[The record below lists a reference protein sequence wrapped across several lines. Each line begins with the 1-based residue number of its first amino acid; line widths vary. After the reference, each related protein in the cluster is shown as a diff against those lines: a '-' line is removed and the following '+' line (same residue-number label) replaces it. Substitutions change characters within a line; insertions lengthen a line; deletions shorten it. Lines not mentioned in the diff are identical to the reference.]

1 MQKKSVFGGDPVR
14 KSGGIT
20 PTVIVSGSPNRPHI
34 SLPNTLTIF
43 ASIMIKK
50 FDIIA
55 THMSEGAMQESP
67 SYEMGVTKYARM
79 RQDMKNEKKIN
90 MMAEAFRKGENPGP
104 SLGMIMPLIKK

>member
-1 MQKKSVFGGDPVR
+1 M
-14 KSGGIT
+14 I
-20 PTVIVSGSPNRPHI
+20 
-34 SLPNTLTIF
+34 IF

-90 MMAEAFRKGENPGP
+90 MMAEAFRKGENPG
-104 SLGMIMPLIKK
+104 MIIPLIKK

>member
-1 MQKKSVFGGDPVR
+1 L
-14 KSGGIT
+14 I
-20 PTVIVSGSPNRPHI
+20 
-34 SLPNTLTIF
+34 IF

-90 MMAEAFRKGENPGP
+90 MMAEAFRKGENPG
-104 SLGMIMPLIKK
+104 MIIPLIKK